1 MSKRLA
7 APAWKSGLSLP
18 SDFSALVEDIK
29 VRIRTAQV
37 RAVLAANREL
47 VLLYWGI
54 GRDILKRQGSEGW
67 GAKVID
73 RLGEELRRAFPGMK
87 GLSPRNLKYMRSF
100 GEAYPEEA
108 FVQQVA
114 AQIPW
119 FHNCVILDSIKDPPT
134 REWYIRSTVEHGWSR
149 NVLTMQIDSHLHER
163 KGKAITNFERT
174 LPKPQ
179 SDLAREMLKDPYQLD
194 FLQLREDVEER
205 ILEDHLVT
213 HITKFLLELGQGFA
227 FVGRQIRLE
236 VDGRE
241 FYVDLLFYHLRLRC
255 FVVIDLKVEEFQP
268 EHAGK
273 MDFYLSAVD
282 DQLRHPD
289 DQPTIGLIL
298 CRQKSRVIVEYT
310 LRRSTSPL
318 GVSSYELTRALPA
331 SLKSALP
338 TVEEIEAELAEV
350 EPSPREKKATRN
362 DSKKRRTQSKRK
374 QPRSGEQA

>member
-1 MSKRLA
+1 MSKRLP
-7 APAWKSGLSLP
+7 APARKNALSLP
-18 SDFSALVEDIK
+18 PDFSALVEDIK

-37 RAVLAANREL
+37 KAVLGANREL

-73 RLGEELRRAFPGMK
+73 RLGEELRKAFPGMK

-119 FHNCVILDSIKDPPT
+119 FHNCVILDRIKDTPT
-134 REWYIRSTVEHGWSR
+134 REWYIRSTVEYGWSR
-149 NVLTMQIDSHLHER
+149 SVLAIQLDSRLHER
-163 KGKAITNFERT
+163 TGKAITNFERT

-205 ILEDHLVT
+205 ILEDQLVT

-227 FVGRQIRLE
+227 FVGRQVRLT
-236 VDGRE
+236 VDGQE
-241 FYVDLLFYHLRLRC
+241 FYIDLLFYHLRLRC
-255 FVVIDLKVEEFQP
+255 FVVIDLKVDEFQP

-282 DQLRHPD
+282 DQFRHAD

-298 CRQKSRVIVEYT
+298 CRKKSRVIVEYT

-318 GVSSYELTRALPA
+318 GVSSYQLTRALPA

-338 TVEEIEAELAEV
+338 TVEEIEAELAGV
-350 EPSPREKKATRN
+350 ERPRDDTVRNRKRPKKKPTKENA
-362 DSKKRRTQSKRK
+362 K
-374 QPRSGEQA
+374 PRPYGDER

>member
-1 MSKRLA
+1 MSKRLPV
-7 APAWKSGLSLP
+7 PARKSGLSLP

-119 FHNCVILDSIKDPPT
+119 FHNCVILDRIKDTPT

-149 NVLTMQIDSHLHER
+149 SVLTMQLDSRLHER
-163 KGKAITNFERT
+163 TGKAITNFERT

-205 ILEDHLVT
+205 ILEDQLVT

-227 FVGRQIRLE
+227 FVGRQVRLD
-236 VDGRE
+236 VDGQE

-255 FVVIDLKVEEFQP
+255 FVVIDLKIEEFQP

-282 DQLRHPD
+282 DQFRHAD

-298 CRQKSRVIVEYT
+298 CRKKSRVIVEYT

-318 GVSSYELTRALPA
+318 GVSSYQLTRALPP

-338 TVEEIEAELAEV
+338 TVEEIEAELAVV
-350 EPSPREKKATRN
+350 EPSA
-362 DSKKRRTQSKRK
+362 
-374 QPRSGEQA
+374 GEQKAIGKKKSKPNHTKKPNPPHSRGKA